1 MDDKR
6 LTSSSNDVQSESEQQ
21 NKQNQQIPKKQV
33 HLKRWHFISIII
45 ATILITAVITVF
57 AYIFINQKISG
68 LSQTEQENLNKIEY
82 AYKTLNKDYYKKQD
96 SDKLTKA
103 AIDGMVKELKDP
115 YSEYLTQE
123 QTKSFNE
130 GVSGDF
136 VGIGAEMQKK
146 NDQIMVTSPMKGSPA
161 ERAGIRPRDVI
172 TKVNGKSIKGKA
184 LDEVVKEVR
193 GKENTEVTLTV
204 QRGSEEKDVKIKR
217 EKIHVKS
224 VEYQKKGDVG
234 VITINKFQNDT
245 SGELKD
251 AVLKAHKDGLRKIV
265 LDLRNNPGGL
275 LDEAVKMSNIFID
288 KGKTVVKLEKGN
300 DTESIKTSNDALKEA
315 KDMDVSILVNEGS
328 ASASEV
334 FTGALK
340 DYHKAKVYGS
350 KTFGKGIVQTTREFD
365 DGSLLK
371 YTEMK
376 WLTPDGHYI
385 HGKGIKPDV
394 AINTPKYQ
402 SLNVIPSSKTFKLGD
417 DDKNVK
423 TIKIGLSALGYN
435 VDNESSKFDTALE
448 NQVKAFQ
455 QDNKLEVNGEFNKE
469 TNNKFTEL
477 LVEKAN
483 KHDDVLD
490 KLLKLLK

>member
-6 LTSSSNDVQSESEQQ
+6 HTSSSNDVQSESEQQ

-33 HLKRWHFISIII
+33 QLKRWQFISIII
-45 ATILITAVITVF
+45 ATILITAIITVF

-68 LSQTEQENLNKIEY
+68 LSKTEQENLNKIEY
-82 AYKTLNKDYYKKQD
+82 VYKTLNKDYYKKQD

-115 YSEYLTQE
+115 YSEYLTKD

-161 ERAGIRPRDVI
+161 ERAGIRPKDVI

-340 DYHKAKVYGS
+340 DYQKAKVYGS

-402 SLNVIPSSKTFKLGD
+402 SLNVIPSSKTFELGD

-423 TIKIGLSALGYN
+423 TIKIGLSALGFK
-435 VDNESSKFDTALE
+435 VDNESSKYDSALE

-455 QDNKLEVNGEFNKE
+455 QENKLEVNGKFNKE

-483 KHDDVLD
+483 KNDDVLD
-490 KLLKLLK
+490 KLLKILK

>member
-423 TIKIGLSALGYN
+423 TIKIGLTALGYN
-435 VDNESSKFDTALE
+435 VDNESSKFDTTLE

>member
-6 LTSSSNDVQSESEQQ
+6 HTSSSNDVQSESEQQ
-21 NKQNQQIPKKQV
+21 NKQNQQIPKKQF
-33 HLKRWHFISIII
+33 HLKRWQFISIII
-45 ATILITAVITVF
+45 ATILITAIITVF

-68 LSQTEQENLNKIEY
+68 LSKTEQENLNKIEY
-82 AYKTLNKDYYKKQD
+82 VYKTLNKDYYKKQD

-115 YSEYLTQE
+115 YSEYLTKD

-161 ERAGIRPRDVI
+161 ERAGIRPKDVI

-340 DYHKAKVYGS
+340 DYQKAKVYGS

-402 SLNVIPSSKTFKLGD
+402 SLNVIPSSKTFELGN

-423 TIKIGLSALGYN
+423 TIKIGLSALGFK
-435 VDNESSKFDTALE
+435 VDNESSKYDSALE

-455 QDNKLEVNGEFNKE
+455 QENKLEVNGKFNKE

-483 KHDDVLD
+483 KNDDVLD
-490 KLLKLLK
+490 KLLKILK

>member
-6 LTSSSNDVQSESEQQ
+6 HTSSSNDVQSESEQQ

-115 YSEYLTQE
+115 YSEYLIQE

-161 ERAGIRPRDVI
+161 ERAGIRPKDVI

-251 AVLKAHKDGLRKIV
+251 AVHKAHKDGLRKIV

-394 AINTPKYQ
+394 AINKPKYQ

-435 VDNESSKFDTALE
+435 VDNESSKFDTTLE

-483 KHDDVLD
+483 KHEDVLD

>member
-6 LTSSSNDVQSESEQQ
+6 HTSSSNDVQSESEQQ

-161 ERAGIRPRDVI
+161 ERAGIRPKDVI

-340 DYHKAKVYGS
+340 DYHKAKIYGS

-402 SLNVIPSSKTFKLGD
+402 TLNVIPSSKTFKLGD

-423 TIKIGLSALGYN
+423 TIKIGLSALGFN
-435 VDNESSKFDTALE
+435 VDNESSKFDTTLE

>member
-6 LTSSSNDVQSESEQQ
+6 HTSSSNDVQSESEQQ

-33 HLKRWHFISIII
+33 HLKRWQFISIII
-45 ATILITAVITVF
+45 ATILITAIITVF

-68 LSQTEQENLNKIEY
+68 LSKTEQENLNKIEY
-82 AYKTLNKDYYKKQD
+82 VYKTLNKDYYKKQD

-115 YSEYLTQE
+115 YSEYLTKD

-161 ERAGIRPRDVI
+161 ERAGIRPKDVI

-315 KDMDVSILVNEGS
+315 KDMDVSILVNEGT

-340 DYHKAKVYGS
+340 DYQKAKVYGS

-402 SLNVIPSSKTFKLGD
+402 SLNVIPSSKTFELGN

-423 TIKIGLSALGYN
+423 TIKIGLSALGFK
-435 VDNESSKFDTALE
+435 VDNESSKYDSALE

-455 QDNKLEVNGEFNKE
+455 QENKLEVNGKFNKE

-483 KHDDVLD
+483 KNDDVLD
-490 KLLKLLK
+490 KLLKILK

>member
-6 LTSSSNDVQSESEQQ
+6 HTSSSNDVQSESEQQ

-103 AIDGMVKELKDP
+103 AIDGMVKALKDP

-161 ERAGIRPRDVI
+161 ERAGIRPKDVI

-300 DTESIKTSNDALKEA
+300 DTESIKTSNDALKET

-340 DYHKAKVYGS
+340 DYHKAKIYGS

-402 SLNVIPSSKTFKLGD
+402 SLNVIPSSKIFKLGD

-423 TIKIGLSALGYN
+423 TIKIGLSALGFN
-435 VDNESSKFDTALE
+435 VDNESSEFDTTLE